1 MLLYFDHIVM
11 RQAIIVIFII
21 WLSIIALVSCTRAS
35 DIGDRN
41 DFMADQIYS
50 VYLERANYLHEVDSG
65 RAEYNAEL
73 DKSLGIEIDLLC
85 SAWGRNSKQCWYQML
100 FEVGAEARVY
110 RGW

>member
-35 DIGDRN
+35 DIGGWN
-41 DFMADQIYS
+41 KFMADQVYS
-50 VYLERANYLHEVDSG
+50 VYLEKSNYIHEVDSG
-65 RAEYNAEL
+65 RVEYNTEI
-73 DKSLGIEIDLLC
+73 DKGLGIRLDDLC
-85 SAWGRNSKQCWYQML
+85 TARERTPKQCWYMML

-110 RGW
+110 R